1 MIEAG
6 PLKQKVYLA
15 RENPPIFSRGRSQ
28 PSRLCAANAA
38 DAEDHGGTVFTH
50 APLEKLEV
58 ENGRVSEAMLGG
70 EVGAS
75 VSPQYVVNATGAWR
89 GPLRQWQVSR

>member
-28 PSRLCAANAA
+28 DDYDDDGSF
-38 DAEDHGGTVFTH
+38 DSGGSF
-50 APLEKLEV
+50 
-58 ENGRVSEAMLGG
+58 GG
-70 EVGAS
+70 GS
-75 VSPQYVVNATGAWR
+75 FGGGGSSGGWDD
-89 GPLRQWQVSR
+89 GGWDDDD